1 MKAADKIVE
10 GLTQFMEGFV
20 ELQTQVEEEY
30 QSESDD
36 GGDTEDPDVRVE
48 IDAALVTEI
57 RACIEAVMDSEDYAA
72 DELAT
77 LVSIAQD
84 ALEDIDPDV
93 FEEAEEDEESDEDVV
108 YEDDEDFSDLEDDD
122 LDEEFDDE
130 DDDED
135 EEDDEEEEEEDDDDY

>member
-1 MKAADKIVE
+1 
-10 GLTQFMEGFV
+10 
-20 ELQTQVEEEY
+20 
-30 QSESDD
+30 DD